1 MMILKNILI
10 VAIVVLFCVL
20 GHTQTKVIAHRGF
33 SSIAP
38 ENTWIAFQKAIEI
51 GADYFELD
59 VHKTSDG
66 AYFVIHDKSIDRT
79 SSNGEKGTIF
89 KMTTDEIVKVR
100 VGYPEKFGDTFKNE
114 RIPSLKEILFL
125 AKGKIKVCI
134 EIKIYGIEKDVLK
147 IIDDLDMNDEVII
160 FSFYYTVLAKIRQL
174 NKEIPILLLHPKY
187 LIDEVTIDYAQII
200 NANAIGVNY
209 ESPVSKELVDFA
221 HKNGIE
227 IWKWA
232 INDEEQIKELI
243 DIGID
248 GLITDY
254 PDKALKIIK
263 KMATNTD

>member
-1 MMILKNILI
+1 MILKNNPILTI
-10 VAIVVLFCVL
+10 IIFCYAIL
-20 GHTQTKVIAHRGF
+20 GHSQTKVIAHRGF
-33 SSIAP
+33 SGIAP
-38 ENTWIAFQKAIEI
+38 ENTWIAFQKAIES

-66 AYFVIHDKSIDRT
+66 AYFVIHDKTIDRT
-79 SSNGEKGTIF
+79 SSNGEKGAIF

-100 VGYPEKFGDTFKNE
+100 VGYPKKFGDTYKNE

-160 FSFYYTVLAKIRQL
+160 FSYYYTVLAKIRQL

-187 LIDEVTIDYAQII
+187 IIDEITIDYAQII
-200 NANAIGVNY
+200 NANAIGVKS
-209 ESPVSKELVDFA
+209 ESPISKELIDFA

-227 IWKWA
+227 IWKWV
-232 INDEEQIKELI
+232 INDEKQIKELI

-263 KMATNTD
+263 EKASKEN